1 MRQPIHRT
9 VRPEFEGQASEDTM
23 KKAVRIRGTGFLQNH
38 VLKSISCDEIK
49 IDYRVED
56 TVSEQKQYEC
66 CLLGGTFDRFHA
78 GHELLLSTA
87 LSMANQVE
95 IHILNQNDAEKKSP
109 HIQPVEVRMRAIED
123 WLKEHHHSNYQLF
136 ELIDRHGP
144 APSHAKADAIVATVE
159 TKFECEKINELRV
172 ENNLKE
178 LDIIIVPQLPSSDGG
193 IISSTR
199 IRNGNID
206 TEGLPWI
213 RKDWRNHPLLM
224 TKEVGDMLKE
234 PFGTLFEGPENEPSI
249 ALENIFIEYDFTES
263 LLVTVGD
270 VTTKTAL
277 DMDVVPDIAL
287 IDGKTKR
294 TDLPDS
300 ERIDIEA
307 FERQMLVENPAGRLN
322 PDLLHAI
329 EECFFSEEKCVIT
342 VEGEEDLAPL
352 FAHLCAP
359 LETVILY
366 GQPHKGVVA
375 QTTTLAS
382 KERCARILGM
392 FEVLD

>member
-1 MRQPIHRT
+1 M
-9 VRPEFEGQASEDTM
+9 S
-23 KKAVRIRGTGFLQNH
+23 K
-38 VLKSISCDEIK
+38 
-49 IDYRVED
+49 
-56 TVSEQKQYEC
+56 QKQYEC

-87 LSMANQVE
+87 LSMARQVE
-95 IHILNQNDAEKKSP
+95 IHILNQSDAEKKSP
-109 HIQPVEVRMRAIED
+109 HIQSVELRMRAIEH
-123 WLKEHHHSNYQLF
+123 WLKEHQHSNYQLF
-136 ELIDRHGP
+136 ELIDSHGP
-144 APSHAKADAIVATVE
+144 APTHAKADAIVATLE
-159 TKFECEKINELRV
+159 TRFECENINKIRV
-172 ENNLKE
+172 ENHLKE
-178 LDIIIVPQLPSSDGG
+178 LDIIIVPQLPSFDGG

-199 IRNGNID
+199 IRNGTID

-213 RKDWRNHPLLM
+213 QNDWRKHPLLM
-224 TKEVGDMLKE
+224 TRDVGEMLKE

-277 DMDVVPDIAL
+277 DMEVIPDIAL

-294 TDLPDS
+294 IDLADS
-300 ERIDIEA
+300 EKIDIEV
-307 FERQMLVENPAGRLN
+307 FDLKLYVENPAGRLH
-322 PDLLHAI
+322 PDLLQAI
-329 EECFFSEEKCVIT
+329 EECFLSEEKCVII

-352 FAHLCAP
+352 FVHLCAP

-375 QTTTLAS
+375 QPTTLAS
-382 KERCARILGM
+382 KERCARILGL

>member
-1 MRQPIHRT
+1 L
-9 VRPEFEGQASEDTM
+9 ES
-23 KKAVRIRGTGFLQNH
+23 L
-38 VLKSISCDEIK
+38 LCDEIK
-49 IDYRVED
+49 IVDRVED
-56 TVSEQKQYEC
+56 TVSMQKQYVC

-87 LSMANQVE
+87 LLMANQVE
-95 IHILNQNDAEKKSP
+95 IHILNQSDAMKKSP
-109 HIQPVEVRMRAIED
+109 HIQPIEMRMRAIEH
-123 WLKEHHHSNYQLF
+123 WLVEHKHSNYQLF

-159 TKFECEKINELRV
+159 TKFECEKINEIRV

-199 IRNGNID
+199 IRNGHID

-249 ALENIFIEYDFTES
+249 ALGNIFLEYDFTES

-294 TDLPDS
+294 TDLADS
-300 ERIDIEA
+300 EKIDVEV
-307 FERQMLVENPAGRLN
+307 FEHHIIVENPAGQLN
-322 PDLLHAI
+322 PELLLAI
-329 EECFFSEEKCVIT
+329 EKCFLSEEKCVIT

-375 QTTTLAS
+375 QTTSLTS